1 MTGIVFFVCFITGCC
16 LALIRHPIF
25 GLLTYVATY
34 YLHPPSRWWGVT
46 LPSIRWSLV
55 AGCITLIAILVQK
68 RKTDPKVVKERRG
81 FLIGYMCFIAWLI
94 IQSTWVMNPIEHNEL
109 IWINIKYIALI
120 WVITSA
126 IDSEKHL
133 LWFCWSHVAGCAY
146 LGWIAYTNHQGGRF
160 EDFGGPDIS
169 EANAG
174 ALQLVSGLFIGS
186 CLLLFP
192 KLKHKVSALFSLP
205 LIANAIILT
214 GSRSAFLSGA
224 IGGLFFNH
232 AAPIRI
238 RRLVR
243 VLSLV
248 ATVAFIILANDNYWT
263 RIGTIKAGGQ
273 QIQGVD
279 TGGGR
284 LEIMQAQFKMF
295 TEHPL
300 GCGHRCT
307 ATLSP
312 MYMDDKLLTGKSS
325 ERQRSSHNTFFTLL
339 VEQGVPGVLFYASF
353 LIWIISKIAKLRA
366 NSKLSEEAITLLAPG
381 IIAFM
386 ISICIGDMF
395 IDYLKS
401 EVRIWFIALMI
412 AITIQTKLQPV
423 RNTKVRK

>member
-1 MTGIVFFVCFITGCC
+1 
-16 LALIRHPIF
+16 
-25 GLLTYVATY
+25 
-34 YLHPPSRWWGVT
+34 
-46 LPSIRWSLV
+46 
-55 AGCITLIAILVQK
+55 
-68 RKTDPKVVKERRG
+68 
-81 FLIGYMCFIAWLI
+81 
-94 IQSTWVMNPIEHNEL
+94 MNPIEHNEL

-120 WVITSA
+120 WIITSA

-133 LWFCWSHVAGCAY
+133 LWFCWSHVAGCTY

-214 GSRSAFLSGA
+214 GSRSAFLSSA

-312 MYMDDKLLTGKSS
+312 MYMDDKFLTGKGS

-353 LIWIISKIAKLRA
+353 LIWVISKIAKLRA